1 MKRMVDRLM
10 IRREELSKKR
20 KELEKSGNGADF
32 GNTILTSK
40 EARARDSD
48 LAEGTIVQK
57 SSAATASEPEPS
69 ATIQEVPRMNP
80 YRMAAAGARVQPIP
94 PPVSEHA
101 THLPVTPVSLQNRSQ
116 FFPQGSSVPSLA
128 SQGVSSI
135 SSQGMSSISSH
146 LPVTHLQLGS
156 STKPQSEVQRIVLNL
171 MPAVSGQQPVHGRR
185 GTEWMKWRR
194 RGEELRQQFGNDFQ
208 VLYDTYYAELQRV
221 NDQMRAIENSPN

>member
-1 MKRMVDRLM
+1 MRGR
-10 IRREELSKKR
+10 
-20 KELEKSGNGADF
+20 
-32 GNTILTSK
+32 
-40 EARARDSD
+40 
-48 LAEGTIVQK
+48 K

-116 FFPQGSSVPSLA
+116 FFPQGSSVSSLA

-146 LPVTHLQLGS
+146 CSDLVIMLLVVPVTHLQLSS

-185 GTEWMKWRR
+185 GTVE
-194 RGEELRQQFGNDFQ
+194 
-208 VLYDTYYAELQRV
+208 
-221 NDQMRAIENSPN
+221 I